1 LPSSPP
7 GDIVSVRSPR
17 DIAESIGV
25 ARFLPVLRLAR
36 ADAVARLALE
46 LAGAGMN
53 ALELTATTRGWE
65 ELLVD
70 LRAELPLVVL
80 GMGTLTTAADAEQAV
95 AAGADFL
102 VSPHAAPDVR
112 RVASAAEILFVEGGF
127 SPGEVA
133 AAAARG
139 PAKLFPAS
147 FGGPDY
153 LRSLLA
159 IMPEA
164 SIIPTGGV
172 RVDDVP
178 AYLAAGAFAVGVGSD
193 LLAEG
198 AGERAHRLLERIGT
212 Q

>member
-1 LPSSPP
+1 VT
-7 GDIVSVRSPR
+7 IVSVRSPR
-17 DIAESIGV
+17 DVADSIGA
-25 ARFLPVLRLAR
+25 ARLLPILRLAT
-36 ADAVARLALE
+36 ADAAARLARE

-53 ALELTATTRGWE
+53 ALELTATTPGWE
-65 ELLVD
+65 ELLGG
-70 LRAELPLVVL
+70 LKAELPLVVL
-80 GMGTLTTAADAEQAV
+80 GMGTLTTAADAERAV

-102 VSPHAAPDVR
+102 VSPHAAPEVR
-112 RVASAAEILFVEGGF
+112 RVASAAGILLVEGGF

-133 AAAARG
+133 AAAAHG

-147 FGGPDY
+147 VGGPAY

-178 AYLAAGAFAVGVGSD
+178 AYLAAGAFAVGVGSA
-193 LLAEG
+193 LLVDG
-198 AGERAHRLLERIGT
+198 AGERAHGLLERIGS